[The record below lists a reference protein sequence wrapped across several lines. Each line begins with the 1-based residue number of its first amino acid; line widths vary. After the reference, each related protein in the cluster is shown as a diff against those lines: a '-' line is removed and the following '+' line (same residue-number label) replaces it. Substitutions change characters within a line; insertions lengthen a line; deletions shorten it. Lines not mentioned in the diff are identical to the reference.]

1 MDLWAVCHALNSRN
15 RPKKKTKDMKN
26 YNSIH
31 VAKIIFGAWI
41 VVNFILYFGIVFY
54 ALFRG

>member
-15 RPKKKTKDMKN
+15 RPQKKTKMKN
-26 YNSIH
+26 YKGIH
-31 VAKIIFGAWI
+31 VAKVIFGAWI
-41 VVNFILYFGIVFY
+41 TANFILYFGIAFY